1 MPSLPRARGL
11 SLLWVVLLCERAAHF
26 GLRVGFQRG
35 FDHVGLDH
43 GIGSSA
49 QASFT
54 LLAPLLALG
63 SLPLT
68 VVADRYLGRQRAVL
82 AGAALATLG
91 GAFLMLGVPVAWSM
105 AFIIVGHAGVRAIVL
120 SLVGDLHGRGD
131 PRRDAA
137 FVWIGLAGWLGA
149 STGAILGSLIGAG
162 GTTIVAYLLAAV
174 LFVARQPELPAEGF
188 SADAEGAPRA
198 ALSLADARAIGAA
211 VLAGAGAAFALQM
224 LMNLFVSAP
233 ALTFGVAALGIA
245 LAITAGLLIRDRFYL
260 HRSAPPLGAL
270 AWQRIGVLALL
281 GALVLAAEV
290 GSGRVTGDVLGANLG
305 LFTAQTALAMGFAT
319 LAGTIVVALVVR
331 RLDDAPGP
339 PSGVTKI
346 VAGVLLQAA
355 ALGLVALAP
364 AVAPLAIV
372 ALVLRGLGEVVL
384 VAVGLSLV
392 SKLAPPRY
400 AAFAMACWSL
410 AALLGGTFAGALG
423 GASALD
429 GAIALGLAVVA
440 GLLAALAP
448 RLRALM
454 GGAED
459 LPAEAPAPGPYR

>member
-1 MPSLPRARGL
+1 
-11 SLLWVVLLCERAAHF
+11 
-26 GLRVGFQRG
+26 
-35 FDHVGLDH
+35 
-43 GIGSSA
+43 
-49 QASFT
+49 
-54 LLAPLLALG
+54 
-63 SLPLT
+63 
-68 VVADRYLGRQRAVL
+68 
-82 AGAALATLG
+82 
-91 GAFLMLGVPVAWSM
+91 MLGVPVAWGM

-137 FVWIGLAGWLGA
+137 FVWIGLAVWLGA
-149 STGAILGSLIGAG
+149 TTGAILGSLLGAS
-162 GTTIVAYLLAAV
+162 GTMIVAYLVAAV
-174 LFVARQPELPAEGF
+174 VFVAGQPRLPAEGF

-198 ALSLADARAIGAA
+198 ALSRADARAIGSA
-211 VLAGAGAAFALQM
+211 VLAGAGAAFAVHLI
-224 LMNLFVSAP
+224 MNLLVDAP
-233 ALTFGVAALGIA
+233 APVGAGALGIA
-245 LAITAGLLIRDRFYL
+245 LAITAGLLIHDRFHP

-270 AWQRIGVLALL
+270 AWRRIGVLALL
-281 GALVLAAEV
+281 GVLVLAAEV
-290 GSGRVTGDVLGANLG
+290 GSGRVTSDVLGANLG
-305 LFTAQTALAMGFAT
+305 LFAGQIALAMSFAT
-319 LAGTIVVALVVR
+319 LAGTILVALVVR
-331 RLDDAPGP
+331 RLDDAPRP

-372 ALVLRGLGEVVL
+372 ALILHGLGEVVL

-410 AALLGGTFAGALG
+410 ATLLGGTFAGALG

-429 GAIALGLAVVA
+429 GTIALGLAVIA

-459 LPAEAPAPGPYR
+459 LPAEAPTPGPYR